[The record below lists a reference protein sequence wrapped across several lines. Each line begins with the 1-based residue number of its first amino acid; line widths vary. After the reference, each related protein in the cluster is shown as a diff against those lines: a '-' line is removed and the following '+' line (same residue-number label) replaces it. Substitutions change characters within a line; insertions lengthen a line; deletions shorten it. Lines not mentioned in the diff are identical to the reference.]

1 MPHCGYAQSKIWGGE
16 MKFKQQSKYGNTK
29 CKSMDGQKF
38 DSIKE
43 RNRYYEL
50 QLMQKAGIITNLRR
64 QVKFVLI
71 PKQDGER
78 EVAYKAD
85 FVYEDRE
92 TGLTVVEDVKSIAT
106 KTAEYII
113 KRKLMLYFFGIK
125 IREIE

>member
-1 MPHCGYAQSKIWGGE
+1 MR
-16 MKFKQQSKYGNTK
+16 FKKPSKYGNTK

-92 TGLTVVEDVKSIAT
+92 TGLTVVEDVKSSAT

-113 KRKLMLYFFGIK
+113 KRKLMLYFFNIK

>member
-29 CKSMDGQKF
+29 CKSMDGEQF

-50 QLMQKAGIITNLRR
+50 PLMQKAGIITDLRR

-92 TGLTVVEDVKSIAT
+92 TGLTVVEDVKSSAT

-113 KRKLMLYFFGIK
+113 KRKMMLYFFNIK
-125 IREIE
+125 IK